1 MIIRAGPA
9 ASRWRGWALCG
20 SHFTH
25 SHSAMAS
32 GVATTAIRA
41 SAGLCHITYC
51 ATMARASPRAAPI
64 APACGSSQTVALSL
78 SDSATGRSGT
88 TAWAMRKRRSASAVT
103 GSIASGGPVAGATRR
118 LASRCAPLT
127 DAHVP
132 EIGVDRGP
140 LPEPA
145 SGQHRRPGVRLGMHG
160 LRGAALQGRHLP
172 RAAAHLAEV
181 AQVVAPP
188 LVEGRRARRA
198 APPASTGGHHAERR
212 DRKHAPEQPR
222 RRVVDTEHN
231 DEAQGPD
238 QHHQRQ
244 QAGEDPRGNQLLR
257 LRWRLQ
263 RQLAAGGRRRLT
275 AWPRDRERAHEFL
288 QTAPWEGPRRRC

>member
-1 MIIRAGPA
+1 M
-9 ASRWRGWALCG
+9 
-20 SHFTH
+20 
-25 SHSAMAS
+25 
-32 GVATTAIRA
+32 TAIRA

-51 ATMARASPRAAPI
+51 ATTARASPRAAPI

-78 SDSATGRSGT
+78 QRQRDRQIGHHRVGDEETAQRERGDRLDRVRRTGR
-88 TAWAMRKRRSASAVT
+88 
-103 GSIASGGPVAGATRR
+103 GGDQAAGQA
-118 LASRCAPLT
+118 LCPST

-160 LRGAALQGRHLP
+160 LRGVALQGRHLT